1 MKKQYIRYGT
11 IFCIVVLL
19 AFSIAFAVFTKNKID
34 DYNLY
39 FNLPFITANIDYHDD
54 NTDGQLEQQVIRSW
68 DLYLN
73 YEYADCTGFYSSI
86 TDVNSGE
93 VILDSFEQGIHKG
106 DAAIEKLNEIA
117 YEAGIEGEK
126 TYKKYSGVN
135 SQKGIFTS
143 TSVLICLA
151 KEGNIHVSY
160 CIAGKPFASV
170 LMNNALTY
178 ILMLLGLIIFEAV
191 IVISFVMLYKNQMNY
206 EIRNQKLTRGI
217 AHELKTPLA
226 VTKATVENW
235 DYFDDDRR
243 KDYSKRIVNE
253 VDHMSDM
260 VGKLLDVSKIKEG
273 SNKINREAIDLK
285 ELTED
290 TIRRNGELI
299 RERNITI
306 AFNHDGKPYTVFAD
320 HEMVNM
326 VLSNFM
332 SNAIKYC
339 DHIITIRL
347 NRNGRKIE
355 FSITNDGA
363 KIEKKD
369 LDKIWDIFYTTD
381 QSRTDRM
388 SSSGVGL
395 SVVKSILDVHKAD
408 YSCVSGDNG
417 TEFKFSMP
425 AHETA

>member
-1 MKKQYIRYGT
+1 MKKQYIRFGT
-11 IFCIVVLL
+11 MFCGLVLL
-19 AFSIAFAVFTKNKID
+19 AFSIAFVVFTKNKID
-34 DYNLY
+34 DYNLR
-39 FNLPFITANIDYHDD
+39 FNLPFTSSFIDYHDD
-54 NTDGQLEQQVIRSW
+54 NTDGRLEQQVIKSW
-68 DLYLN
+68 DRYLT
-73 YEYADCTGFYSSI
+73 YEYADYTGFYSSI
-86 TDVNSGE
+86 TDVTSGE
-93 VILDSFEQGIHKG
+93 VILDSFDLGIHKG
-106 DAAIEKLNEIA
+106 DPAIEKLNGMA

-126 TYKKYSGVN
+126 TYKKYSGVMA
-135 SQKGIFTS
+135 KEGIFTS
-143 TSVLICLA
+143 TSVLIALA
-151 KEGNIHVSY
+151 KEGDIHVSY
-160 CIAGKPFASV
+160 CIAGKPLESV
-170 LMNNALTY
+170 LKIYALTY
-178 ILMLLGLIIFEAV
+178 IFMLLGFIILEALIV
-191 IVISFVMLYKNQMNY
+191 VSFVMLYKNQMNY

-273 SNKINREAIDLK
+273 SNKVNFEPVDLK
-285 ELTED
+285 KLTDE
-290 TIRRNGELI
+290 IIARSGELI

-306 AFNHDGKPYTVFAD
+306 TFNRDDKPYMVFAD
-320 HEMVNM
+320 LEMMNM
-326 VLSNFM
+326 VISNFM

-339 DHIITIRL
+339 DHVIMIQL

-363 KIEKKD
+363 KIDKKD
-369 LDKIWDIFYTTD
+369 IDKIWDIFYTTD
-381 QSRTDRM
+381 KARTDRM

-395 SVVKSILDVHKAD
+395 SVVKSILDAHKAD
-408 YSCVSGDNG
+408 YGCTSGDKG

>member
-1 MKKQYIRYGT
+1 MKKHYIRYGT
-11 IFCIVVLL
+11 VFCILVLL
-19 AFSIAFAVFTKNKID
+19 VFLIVFGIYTGNKVKE
-34 DYNLY
+34 
-39 FNLPFITANIDYHDD
+39 FNSEFKLAIITTDIDYHDE
-54 NTDGQLEQQVIRSW
+54 NIDGHLEKAVAESW
-68 DLYLN
+68 DYYEKNKTEYTGFCSWVKDVRSGEIILDYA
-73 YEYADCTGFYSSI
+73 EYAG
-86 TDVNSGE
+86 NA
-93 VILDSFEQGIHKG
+93 G
-106 DAAIEKLNEIA
+106 DAETEKLSD
-117 YEAGIEGEK
+117 EARKICDEAEQ
-126 TYKKYSGVN
+126 YYINHKYYNNKSGV
-135 SQKGIFTS
+135 FTS
-143 TSVLICLA
+143 TYGVLRPSGN
-151 KEGNIHVSY
+151 GNIYVAY
-160 CIAGKPFASV
+160 GVVAKPLKNV
-170 LMNNALTY
+170 LKTYVMTY
-178 ILMLLGLIIFEAV
+178 IVILSFFLFVEAAV
-191 IVISFVMLYKNQMNY
+191 VISFVVLYRNQMNY

-235 DYFDDDRR
+235 DYFDEDRR
-243 KDYSKRIVNE
+243 KDYSQRVKSE

-320 HEMVNM
+320 HEMMNM

-347 NRNGRKIE
+347 NRNGRKIV

>member
-1 MKKQYIRYGT
+1 MLLV
-11 IFCIVVLL
+11 FLIVFGIYTGNKVKEFNSEFKL
-19 AFSIAFAVFTKNKID
+19 AI
-34 DYNLY
+34 
-39 FNLPFITANIDYHDD
+39 ITTDIDYHDE
-54 NTDGQLEQQVIRSW
+54 NIDGHLEKAVAESW
-68 DLYLN
+68 DYYEKNKTEYLGFCSWVKDVRSGEIILD
-73 YEYADCTGFYSSI
+73 YAEYAG
-86 TDVNSGE
+86 NA
-93 VILDSFEQGIHKG
+93 G
-106 DAAIEKLNEIA
+106 DAETEKLSD
-117 YEAGIEGEK
+117 EARKICDEAEQ
-126 TYKKYSGVN
+126 YYINHKYYNNKSGV
-135 SQKGIFTS
+135 FTS
-143 TSVLICLA
+143 TYGVLRPSGN
-151 KEGNIHVSY
+151 GNIYVAY
-160 CIAGKPFASV
+160 GVVAKPLKNV
-170 LMNNALTY
+170 LKTYVMTY
-178 ILMLLGLIIFEAV
+178 IVILSFFLFVEAAV
-191 IVISFVMLYKNQMNY
+191 VISFVVLYRNQMNY

-235 DYFDDDRR
+235 DYFDEDRR
-243 KDYSKRIVNE
+243 KDYSQRVKSE

-273 SNKINREAIDLK
+273 SNKIYREAIDLK

-306 AFNHDGKPYTVFAD
+306 AFNHDEEPYTVFAD
-320 HEMVNM
+320 HEMMNM

-381 QSRTDRM
+381 QARTDRM